1 MDVYVITI
9 TLTFDTGSNCLSAPA
24 KTIFLIAK
32 HVHVPFVCIV
42 QGRAEVIRCV
52 LGYCL
57 ENDAWEDVYL
67 TGPEDI
73 AKLRASGVLMYHQVP
88 YLTVNGKHYV
98 QTSAILSMLGR
109 KFNLYGA
116 NADESDM

>member
-1 MDVYVITI
+1 M
-9 TLTFDTGSNCLSAPA
+9 
-24 KTIFLIAK
+24 
-32 HVHVPFVCIV
+32 
-42 QGRAEVIRCV
+42 QGKAEVIRFV

-57 ENDAWEDVYL
+57 ENDAWEDVYM
-67 TGPEDI
+67 TVPEDL

-88 YLTVNGKHYV
+88 YLTMNGKHYV